1 LEDFPSNF
9 SAQHH
14 RDFRAPPFAPQF
26 QPIGQN
32 EEFWTPPRLL
42 PHHVKQATG
51 DLIEDEIGI
60 IRVLNDAVPMRD
72 DALDLA
78 QPVRRS
84 IINASPLGRHR
95 RL

>member
-1 LEDFPSNF
+1 
-9 SAQHH
+9 
-14 RDFRAPPFAPQF
+14 
-26 QPIGQN
+26 
-32 EEFWTPPRLL
+32 
-42 PHHVKQATG
+42 VKQATG